1 MCRAQ
6 CWGLRGARL
15 KATLDPELKVG
26 TTGSQKD
33 ASMEAKSLAAASGN
47 GAGGGVLCPI
57 LGRGRGEGL
66 PTESPDEKRQ
76 GFGCWEN
83 FYEAFR
89 HSLLAVTGCVLRK

>member
-1 MCRAQ
+1 MCRAR

-47 GAGGGVLCPI
+47 GAGGGRVMPHP
-57 LGRGRGEGL
+57 GQGEGGGA
-66 PTESPDEKRQ
+66 SD
-76 GFGCWEN
+76 
-83 FYEAFR
+83 
-89 HSLLAVTGCVLRK
+89 